1 MKKAMKKADIK
12 KAMKKAKLKKA
23 KLKKAMKFKAKLK
36 KAKLT
41 KIKTSL
47 RVKIPS
53 KLAGWDNDVYETT
66 DDKENGNEPSIE
78 KRFKKESM
86 M

>member
-1 MKKAMKKADIK
+1 
-12 KAMKKAKLKKA
+12 
-23 KLKKAMKFKAKLK
+23 MKFKAKLK

-66 DDKENGNEPSIE
+66 DDKENG
-78 KRFKKESM
+78 
-86 M
+86 